1 MNGNESNYHP
11 LEADLAHNNGGIESG
26 INSIADDNRKGN
38 ITNGLNS
45 PPSASD
51 LYLYNRLNRMSTD
64 KLSSTIFMNE
74 LPPLNSANKAE
85 TGHSSV
91 TLNID
96 EPNDSNNVSQTNIEA
111 QLINK
116 LDPTDPADLV
126 LDDRSI
132 TQDPTNVEYTST
144 NNNKASEGNGSTDV
158 LENNTINERDS
169 TPDQPFYVN
178 AKQYYRILKR
188 RYARARLEE
197 NLRISR
203 ERRPYL
209 HESRHKHAMR
219 RPRGQG
225 GRFLTAAEIEEL
237 KSKGRID
244 ENGDV
249 IPDDKE
255 LDTKEQTIEK
265 PKDKT
270 PITKIANKGDGRIH
284 KDNTDNNSKHIS
296 ITSETMPLP
305 YKK

>member
-1 MNGNESNYHP
+1 MSTNEDNYHP
-11 LEADLAHNNGGIESG
+11 LEADLDHNNGGIESG
-26 INSIADDNRKGN
+26 INSVTGDNRKN
-38 ITNGLNS
+38 NLTDGLNS
-45 PPSASD
+45 APSASD
-51 LYLYNRLNRMSTD
+51 LYLYNRLNRIDND
-64 KLSSTIFMNE
+64 KLSSAIFMKE
-74 LPPLNSANKAE
+74 LPLLSSGSKADI
-85 TGHSSV
+85 GRNDA
-91 TLNID
+91 TLNANETNYSGNI
-96 EPNDSNNVSQTNIEA
+96 SQANIEA

-126 LDDRSI
+126 LDDRNI
-132 TQDPTNVEYTST
+132 TRDTTDVDYNGLP
-144 NNNKASEGNGSTDV
+144 NNKPVDNNELTDI
-158 LENNTINERDS
+158 LDNNDINDKES

-255 LDTKEQTIEK
+255 LDNTEQTVDK
-265 PKDKT
+265 PRDKT
-270 PITKIANKGDGRIH
+270 TITKIANKDDEKRN
-284 KDNTDNNSKHIS
+284 KDINDNNSKHIS

>member
-1 MNGNESNYHP
+1 MNANEGNYHP
-11 LEADLAHNNGGIESG
+11 LEADLAHSNGGIESG
-26 INSIADDNRKGN
+26 MNSIAEDNRKSN

-64 KLSSTIFMNE
+64 KLSSAIFMNE
-74 LPPLNSANKAE
+74 LPPLSSGNKAE
-85 TGHSSV
+85 TGHSAT

-96 EPNDSNNVSQTNIEA
+96 EINGSSNVSQTNIEA

-132 TQDPTNVEYTST
+132 VQEGTHADYDNLNDNNATDNNGPTNTL
-144 NNNKASEGNGSTDV
+144 N
-158 LENNTINERDS
+158 NNTIHDRES

-265 PKDKT
+265 PRDKT
-270 PITKIANKGDGRIH
+270 PITKIANKDEERLH
-284 KDNTDNNSKHIS
+284 KDNSENNSKHIS